1 MLPPA
6 TLAAPSAG
14 AADALRR
21 RMVGRTGESVGASPT
36 TLRWRGRR
44 AVLGQRL
51 LPLRPDGL
59 GILEECVL
67 G

>member
-6 TLAAPSAG
+6 TLAAPCAG
-14 AADALRR
+14 AADALMR
-21 RMVGRTGESVGASPT
+21 RMAGRTGESLGASPM
-36 TLRWRGRR
+36 TLRWRGPR

-59 GILEECVL
+59 GLLEE
-67 G
+67 